1 MIFLGDE
8 LTNIGFPIVHV
19 PLILKETIRHI
30 CSIEY
35 VHCLLDLI
43 WMNGIS
49 QVEKL
54 ETHSQKNANLF
65 VVLLVPSQFR

>member
-19 PLILKETIRHI
+19 PLVLKETIRHV

-43 WMNGIS
+43 CMMISVRSRKLILKKPQPFCSTPCSQSTSLGI
-49 QVEKL
+49 
-54 ETHSQKNANLF
+54 
-65 VVLLVPSQFR
+65 

>member
-19 PLILKETIRHI
+19 PLVLKETIRHV

-43 WMNGIS
+43 CMNGIS
-49 QVEKL
+49 QVEK
-54 ETHSQKNANLF
+54 THSQKTPTFL
-65 VVLLVPSQFR
+65 